1 MGVQRSERATL
12 NVVQVKD
19 ALRRLDPVFLN
30 EAKALSAA
38 KAVMRGVEVM
48 TVDRLLEELG
58 ALAEELPKAEPP
70 ANGTTD
76 GQQRT
81 WYEDFLRRL
90 SAKLAA
96 LENKQAL
103 RLCFEKCDLDN
114 SGLVDETE
122 FRTCLAF
129 LKLFPLS
136 EACW

>member
-1 MGVQRSERATL
+1 LVLQEQDNAYLQHVKDVIIKHGIRGDDALRKMGVQRSERATL

-76 GQQRT
+76 G
-81 WYEDFLRRL
+81 
-90 SAKLAA
+90 
-96 LENKQAL
+96 
-103 RLCFEKCDLDN
+103 
-114 SGLVDETE
+114 
-122 FRTCLAF
+122 
-129 LKLFPLS
+129 
-136 EACW
+136 